1 MAAICQMEN
10 NSQLRSKEQKEEGGN
25 RHSKVR
31 TAFFSLEDNFFLKDN
46 QKKVFILVFILEF
59 LSPKALQN
67 VDTVLSN

>member
-1 MAAICQMEN
+1 MAAICQVEN
-10 NSQLRSKEQKEEGGN
+10 NSELRSKEQKEEGGN

-31 TAFFSLEDNFFLKDN
+31 TAFFPLENNFFLEDN
-46 QKKVFILVFILEF
+46 QKKVFILES